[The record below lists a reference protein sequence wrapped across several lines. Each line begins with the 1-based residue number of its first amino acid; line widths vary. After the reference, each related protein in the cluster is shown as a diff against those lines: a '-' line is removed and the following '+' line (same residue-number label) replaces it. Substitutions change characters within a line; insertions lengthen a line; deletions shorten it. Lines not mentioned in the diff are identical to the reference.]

1 MAFVKKEGKV
11 FGQDEIIGYEVML
24 MMLLVNMRGEMES
37 VSTDGG

>member
-1 MAFVKKEGKV
+1 MAFVRQEGNV